1 VSARTDIGASAKGL
15 IGMSEKEIIQIE
27 EIRSRIYTI
36 RGVQVMLDKDL
47 AAFYEVKPIRLREQ
61 VKRNSK
67 RFPPDFMFQ
76 LTEDEVEFMVSQN
89 AIPSKQHLGG
99 SLPFVFTEQGV
110 AAISSVLTSDRAIE
124 VNIHIMRA
132 FVMMRRF
139 LLANAQIFQRLDTV
153 EKRQIEHKVETDQ
166 KFEQIFTALEDKSVK
181 PKQGIFF
188 DGQVFDAYAFVCE
201 LIRTANR
208 RIILIN
214 NYVDESVLLLLA
226 KRKAG
231 VGAQLLTRTISR
243 QFAQDIAKCNAQHPA
258 IEAREFKL
266 SHDRFLI
273 VVDDIYHIGASLKDL
288 GKRWFAFSKMEMRAI
303 EMLGRAVV

>member
-1 VSARTDIGASAKGL
+1 VGARTDIGASAKGL

-27 EIRSRIYTI
+27 EIRSRIYTV

-153 EKRQIEHKVETDQ
+153 EKRQIEHKAETDR
-166 KFEQIFTALEDKSVK
+166 KFEQIFTALEDKSIK
-181 PKQGIFF
+181 PRQGIFF
-188 DGQVFDAYAFVCE
+188 DGHVFDAYAFVCD
-201 LIRTANR
+201 LIRAVKR
-208 RIILIN
+208 RIIPID
-214 NYVDESVLLLLA
+214 NYVDECVLLLA

-231 VGAQLLTRTISR
+231 VGVQLLAKTVKR
-243 QFAQDIAKCNAQHPA
+243 QLAQDIAKCNAQYPA

-273 VVDDIYHIGASLKDL
+273 VDDDIYHIGASLKDL
-288 GKRWFAFSKMEMRAI
+288 GKKWFAFSKMEIGAI
-303 EMLGRAVV
+303 EMLGRVGL